1 MRKILTALLGLL
13 ISVPAFSATEG
24 YKDIKFG
31 MTAEQVQKTKFC
43 QSKWQAATSEIY
55 VCDSYPFFSGNTTAA
70 VNFID
75 KKVHSISLVMD
86 PKIAKELIE
95 NLHKKYG
102 NPFSMKEVSLNSMPD
117 MSKNWSIVFD
127 QNKVIL
133 DYNLK
138 TGLMLHYANRE
149 VKYLIDDL

>member
-1 MRKILTALLGLL
+1 MRKILTALLG
-13 ISVPAFSATEG
+13 IFVATSAFSATEG

-31 MTAEQVQKTKFC
+31 MTVAQLQKTQFC
-43 QSKWQAATSEIY
+43 QSKWQMVAPDMY
-55 VCDSYPFFSGNTTAA
+55 VCDSYPFFSANTTAA

-75 KKVHSISLVMD
+75 KKVHSISLVMN

-95 NLHKKYG
+95 NLHQKYG
-102 NPFSMKEVSLNSMPD
+102 NPFSMKDVSLNAKPD
-117 MSKNWSIVFD
+117 MNKNWSIVFD
-127 QNKVIL
+127 QNKIIL
-133 DYNLK
+133 DHNVK